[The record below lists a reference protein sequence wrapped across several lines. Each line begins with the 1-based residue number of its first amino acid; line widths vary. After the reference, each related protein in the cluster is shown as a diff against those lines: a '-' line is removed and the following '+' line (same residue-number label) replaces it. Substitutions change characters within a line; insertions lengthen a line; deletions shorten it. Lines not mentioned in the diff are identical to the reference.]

1 MYSTFLKLAFIDAIT
16 TFIELKKRKKFK
28 WLSSRSGAN
37 KQPHFTFLNISRDK
51 PLPAALVKMNATM
64 NSSAQGPYNCEG
76 STFPESD
83 KERRAF
89 EQFCGCIIPPDTW
102 HSVVEV
108 VLSKLLLIISVLGN
122 LLVIIVLQRMKRSG
136 DHSGAMKLLIQNLC
150 VADMAVCI
158 IYNIYEF
165 VGIDSKA
172 SITPVCKLIG
182 GLSWTTLS
190 ASSCLICCV
199 TAERYLAV
207 VKPFDFDVNTR
218 RTVLMVVFS
227 WYYSLIFTLPDFYFL
242 TRQEARFCGRGIIP
256 FCSYDYIQGTD
267 ITVMLLMT
275 LSATF
280 LVPLIFIVA
289 ANIVVVRSLLQSQGS
304 RLFRKFRRP
313 NDQGRGGVVFIV
325 LLLTAIFVLCSV
337 PFATYLLLIA
347 VSVTVPK
354 EFAIVAYYLMLV
366 NSTANAFV
374 YSFFSSV
381 FRRNCMELF
390 SPVFMYFRSLLR
402 RARLN
407 L

>member
-1 MYSTFLKLAFIDAIT
+1 M
-16 TFIELKKRKKFK
+16 
-28 WLSSRSGAN
+28 
-37 KQPHFTFLNISRDK
+37 
-51 PLPAALVKMNATM
+51 MNASM
-64 NSSAQGPYNCEG
+64 NSSAQGPYDCQG

-83 KERRAF
+83 KERQAY
-89 EQFCGCIIPPDTW
+89 EQFCQCIIPPDTW
-102 HSVVEV
+102 HSIVEV
-108 VLSKLLLIISVLGN
+108 VLSKLLLIISVIGN
-122 LLVIIVLQRMKRSG
+122 LLVIIVLQRMKRRE
-136 DHSGAMKLLIQNLC
+136 DHCGAMKLLIQNLS

-172 SITPVCKLIG
+172 SVTPVCKLIG

-207 VKPFDFDVNTR
+207 LKPFDFAVTTR

-227 WYYSLIFTLPDFYFL
+227 WYYSLVFTIPDFYFL
-242 TRQEARFCGRGIIP
+242 TRQEAPFCGRGFIP
-256 FCSYDYIQGTD
+256 FCSYDYIRGTD
-267 ITVMLLMT
+267 ITVIFLMS

-289 ANIVVVRSLLQSQGS
+289 ANVAVVRSLLQSQGS
-304 RLFRKFRRP
+304 RLFRKFRP
-313 NDQGRGGVVFIV
+313 TNDQRRRGVVFIV

-337 PFATYLLLIA
+337 PFATYLLLNA

-354 EFAIVAYYLMLV
+354 TYVIVAYYLMLV

-374 YSFFSSV
+374 YSFFSSE
-381 FRRNCMELF
+381 FRRNCKELF
-390 SPVFMYFRSLLR
+390 VPLLTCFTR
-402 RARLN
+402 Y
-407 L
+407 

>member
-1 MYSTFLKLAFIDAIT
+1 M
-16 TFIELKKRKKFK
+16 
-28 WLSSRSGAN
+28 
-37 KQPHFTFLNISRDK
+37 
-51 PLPAALVKMNATM
+51 MNTSM

-83 KERRAF
+83 KERQAY
-89 EQFCGCIIPPDTW
+89 EQFCQCIIPPDTW
-102 HSVVEV
+102 HSMVEV
-108 VLSKLLLIISVLGN
+108 VISKLLLIISIIGN
-122 LLVIIVLQRMKRSG
+122 LLVIIVLERMKRSG
-136 DHSGAMKLLIQNLC
+136 DHCGAMKLLIQNLC
-150 VADMAVCI
+150 FADMAVCI
-158 IYNIYEF
+158 IYNIYEI

-207 VKPFDFDVNTR
+207 VKPFDFVVNTR

-242 TRQEARFCGRGIIP
+242 TRLELPFCGRGIIP

-267 ITVMLLMT
+267 ITVILLMT

-280 LVPLIFIVA
+280 IVPLVFIVA
-289 ANIVVVRSLLQSQGS
+289 ANVAVVRSLLHSQGS
-304 RLFRKFRRP
+304 RLFRKFRPRT
-313 NDQGRGGVVFIV
+313 NDRGRRGVVCIV

-337 PFATYLLLIA
+337 PFATYMLLIA
-347 VSVTVPK
+347 VSVTVPT
-354 EFAIVAYYLMLV
+354 EYAIVAYFLMLV

-374 YSFFSSV
+374 YSFFSSE
-381 FRRNCMELF
+381 FRRNCKELF
-390 SPVFMYFRSLLR
+390 SLVYTCFRRLLR
-402 RARLN
+402 YN
-407 L
+407 F